1 MTNNKN
7 RSTTRNTRA
16 SCHRLFAFAAAALL
30 ALAWVPS
37 ATAGD
42 GKAGDGND
50 DYQQTNLV
58 SDLAGVAQLQDTNLV
73 NAWGISMSGN
83 SPFWISANG
92 TGLALLYS
100 VTNDASGQP
109 HVSKVGLQVMIPG
122 EGTPTGQVFNNT
134 GAFNGDAFIFASED
148 GTISGWRNALGTTA
162 EVLTNRATAVY
173 KGITLVSNAS
183 GVFLLAANFAE
194 ATVDVY
200 DSGMDLVGQFADT
213 NAPSGYAPFN
223 IAPIA
228 GMLFVTFAK
237 QNPQKHDD
245 VPGQGHGL
253 IDIFDLATGKF
264 HRFATGSDA
273 GGKLREINSPW
284 GLVLS
289 PACFGA
295 HSDQLLVG
303 NFGDGTIM
311 SFEAD
316 GKFKGLLKGPCE
328 KPLSIDGLWALT
340 RGNGGRG
347 GVTNEVYFSAGPV
360 SESQGLF
367 GSISPAPEKKHEH
380 GHDKDHGH
388 GDHH

>member
-1 MTNNKN
+1 L
-7 RSTTRNTRA
+7 
-16 SCHRLFAFAAAALL
+16 HRLAPFAATALL
-30 ALAWVPS
+30 ALAWVPA
-37 ATAGD
+37 ATAGN
-42 GKAGDGND
+42 GND

-83 SPFWISANG
+83 SPFWVSSNG
-92 TGLALLYS
+92 KGLALLYS
-100 VTNDASGQP
+100 VTNDPSGLP
-109 HVSKVGLQVMIPG
+109 HVSKVGLEVTIPG
-122 EGTPTGQVFNNT
+122 EGTPSGQVFNGTRSFHTNV
-134 GAFNGDAFIFASED
+134 FIFASED
-148 GTISGWRNALGTTA
+148 GTISGWRGSLGATA

-183 GVFLLAANFAE
+183 GVFLLAANFGE

-213 NAPSGYAPFN
+213 NAPAGYAPFN

-237 QNPQKHDD
+237 QNSEKHDD
-245 VPGQGHGL
+245 VAAPGNGL
-253 IDIFDLATGKF
+253 IDIFDLVTGKF

-273 GGKLREINSPW
+273 GGKLSEINSPW
-284 GLVLS
+284 GMVLS
-289 PACFGA
+289 PASFGA

-311 SFEAD
+311 AFEAD
-316 GKFKGLLKGPCE
+316 GKFKGLLEGLDE
-328 KPLSIDGLWALT
+328 TPLQIDGLWALT
-340 RGNGGRG
+340 VGNGGRG
-347 GVTNEVYFSAGPV
+347 GVPSEVYFSAGPV
-360 SESQGLF
+360 GESHGLF
-367 GSISPAPEKKHEH
+367 GSISLVPEHKHGH

-388 GDHH
+388 GHDEDHGHGHHGDRH